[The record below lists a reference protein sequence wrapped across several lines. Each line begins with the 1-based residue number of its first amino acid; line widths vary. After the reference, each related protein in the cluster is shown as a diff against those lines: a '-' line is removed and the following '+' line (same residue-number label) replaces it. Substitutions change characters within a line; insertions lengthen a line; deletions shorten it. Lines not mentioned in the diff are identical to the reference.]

1 MKTEKII
8 NPFLLLFERQKIVNS
23 TKLNNEKREGKKRQ
37 RSNKTTN
44 EEKDLEKGFEIMN
57 EIVNGRF
64 LNRF

>member
-8 NPFLLLFERQKIVNS
+8 NPFLLFFERQKIVNS